1 MKEKIVNI
9 LLDFVK
15 ERQIH
20 ISKVILELFAD
31 ELIKHGFIVPVYCM
45 DCEHRNEDGHCYV
58 NVEGAG
64 YKKTHSNGYCE
75 WGEEN
80 G

>member
-1 MKEKIVNI
+1 MQEKIVKI

-15 ERQIH
+15 KKHIP
-20 ISKVILELFAD
+20 ISKVVLELFAD

-45 DCEHRNEDGHCYV
+45 DCSHRTEDGFCHQ

-75 WGEEN
+75 WGED
-80 G
+80 